1 MNWELQTIDI
11 CTGANLVEVVEMYA
25 FFGNA
30 CSHTTIRILLWI
42 LNNMPIQLQK
52 IWLINL
58 FLKSIFTI
66 FFLFWVTEGIFTI
79 WWFVFCDI

>member
-1 MNWELQTIDI
+1 MDWELQTNETIDI

-42 LNNMPIQLQK
+42 LNNMPIC
-52 IWLINL
+52 L
-58 FLKSIFTI
+58 FIPPNES
-66 FFLFWVTEGIFTI
+66 
-79 WWFVFCDI
+79 